1 MARCVSRVHV
11 AVVAGLPL
19 QLLVVGVVVAAV
31 VAAAGAAAAVVQLLH
46 SLLPFCLSVAV

>member
-1 MARCVSRVHV
+1 MARCVCRVHV

-31 VAAAGAAAAVVQLLH
+31 VAAGAAAAVVQLLH